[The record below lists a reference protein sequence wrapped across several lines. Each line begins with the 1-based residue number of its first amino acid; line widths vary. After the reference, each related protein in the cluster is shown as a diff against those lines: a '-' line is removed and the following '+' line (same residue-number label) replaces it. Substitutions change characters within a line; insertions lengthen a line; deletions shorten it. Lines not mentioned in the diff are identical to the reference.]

1 MISTIELYKAIRER
15 LEETFPNVLIQQK
28 DIKNITRPSFYIQYV
43 GKNLEKIA
51 VELYEDRISFNII
64 YFSEKEELLE
74 LLEIEEA
81 FVRAFN
87 KPLIIPD
94 DKCVPQDENSL
105 FPSLRHSG
113 DKYIIEV
120 EKDALQS
127 NLNEEDYFLNLTID
141 FVLSQRMSEDE
152 SGEDI
157 EDIDLTYE
165 VGAKAEAGSFRDSTT
180 QVENEN
186 KSVLTE
192 YTEQADDSPCEKD
205 ENDEM
210 SEIEL

>member
-64 YFSEKEELLE
+64 YFSKKEELLE
-74 LLEIEEA
+74 LLEIEET
-81 FVRAFN
+81 FIKAFN
-87 KPLIIPD
+87 KPLIVPD
-94 DKCVPQDENSL
+94 
-105 FPSLRHSG
+105 

-127 NLNEEDYFLNLTID
+127 NLNEEDYFLNITID

-152 SGEDI
+152 TGEDI
-157 EDIDLTYE
+157 EDIDLT
-165 VGAKAEAGSFRDSTT
+165 
-180 QVENEN
+180 VENEN

-192 YTEQADDSPCEKD
+192 HTEQTDDSPCEKD
-205 ENDEM
+205 EEDIM
-210 SEIEL
+210 SEIDI

>member
-51 VELYEDRISFNII
+51 VEFYEDRISFNII
-64 YFSEKEELLE
+64 YFSKKEELLE
-74 LLEIEEA
+74 LLEIEET
-81 FVRAFN
+81 FIKAFN
-87 KPLIIPD
+87 KPLIVPD
-94 DKCVPQDENSL
+94 
-105 FPSLRHSG
+105 

-127 NLNEEDYFLNLTID
+127 NLNEEDYFLNITID

-152 SGEDI
+152 TGEDI
-157 EDIDLTYE
+157 EDIDLT
-165 VGAKAEAGSFRDSTT
+165 
-180 QVENEN
+180 VENEN

-192 YTEQADDSPCEKD
+192 HTEQTDDSPCEKD
-205 ENDEM
+205 EEDIM
-210 SEIEL
+210 SEIDI

>member
-64 YFSEKEELLE
+64 YFSKKEELLE
-74 LLEIEEA
+74 LLEIEET
-81 FVRAFN
+81 FIRAFN
-87 KPLIIPD
+87 KPLIVPD
-94 DKCVPQDENSL
+94 
-105 FPSLRHSG
+105 

-127 NLNEEDYFLNLTID
+127 NLNEEDYFLNITID

-152 SGEDI
+152 AGEDI
-157 EDIDLTYE
+157 EDIDLT
-165 VGAKAEAGSFRDSTT
+165 
-180 QVENEN
+180 VENEN

-192 YTEQADDSPCEKD
+192 YTKQTDDSPCGKD
-205 ENDEM
+205 EEDDM
-210 SEIEL
+210 SEIDI

>member
-64 YFSEKEELLE
+64 YFSKKEELLE

-81 FVRAFN
+81 FIRAFN
-87 KPLIIPD
+87 KPLIVPD
-94 DKCVPQDENSL
+94 
-105 FPSLRHSG
+105 

-127 NLNEEDYFLNLTID
+127 NLNEEDYFLNMTID

-152 SGEDI
+152 AGEDI
-157 EDIDLTYE
+157 EDIDLT
-165 VGAKAEAGSFRDSTT
+165 
-180 QVENEN
+180 VENEN
-186 KSVLTE
+186 KSVITE
-192 YTEQADDSPCEKD
+192 STGQTDDSPCGKD
-205 ENDEM
+205 EEDDM
-210 SEIEL
+210 SEIDI

>member
-15 LEETFPNVLIQQK
+15 LEKTFPNVLIQQK

-43 GKNLEKIA
+43 GKNLEKVA

-64 YFSEKEELLE
+64 YFSKKEELLE

-81 FVRAFN
+81 FTKAFN
-87 KPLIIPD
+87 KPLIVPD
-94 DKCVPQDENSL
+94 
-105 FPSLRHSG
+105 

-127 NLNEEDYFLNLTID
+127 NLNEEDYFLNITID

-152 SGEDI
+152 TGEDI
-157 EDIDLTYE
+157 EDIDLT
-165 VGAKAEAGSFRDSTT
+165 
-180 QVENEN
+180 VENEN

-192 YTEQADDSPCEKD
+192 HAEQTDDSPCEKD
-205 ENDEM
+205 EEDNM
-210 SEIEL
+210 SEIDI